1 MPHRVALEL
10 CIMVQLSEMTNGSD
24 SSPLSPPRHHTGDHT
39 AGTLMAH
46 LANGKCYCDTSMAH
60 FLHGWRTWMQ
70 HTHCGTFPERVTRVQ
85 CDKRFQDEHC
95 QWYGMVCIAN
105 AFFHPADTFLQ
116 NVADGLCCFD
126 SMVVYL
132 YLFLTNTPMYSIAPV
147 LFRSK
152 FSRSVATCLDLLC
165 RRYID
170 GRL

>member
-1 MPHRVALEL
+1 MPRRLVLQL
-10 CIMVQLSEMTNGSD
+10 CCIMVQLSEMTNGSD
-24 SSPLSPPRHHTGDHT
+24 SSFSTTAPQCGDHT

-105 AFFHPADTFLQ
+105 VFFHPADTSLQ

-126 SMVVYL
+126 SIDCIYL
-132 YLFLTNTPMYSIAPV
+132 SICI
-147 LFRSK
+147 F
-152 FSRSVATCLDLLC
+152 F
-165 RRYID
+165 
-170 GRL
+170 